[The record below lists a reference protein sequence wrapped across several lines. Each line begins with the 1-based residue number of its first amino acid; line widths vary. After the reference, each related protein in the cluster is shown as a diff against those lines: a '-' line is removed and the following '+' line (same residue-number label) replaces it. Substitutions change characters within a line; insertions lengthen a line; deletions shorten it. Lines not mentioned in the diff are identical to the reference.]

1 MYALLSQKQ
10 SEVSALCRSAGAR
23 RLDVFGSAVRVD
35 FDPERSDLDFLVEFE
50 DLAPTAYAQAFFN
63 LKAGL
68 EALFKRPVDLLTPS
82 SLTNPFF
89 RRRVA
94 SERQTL
100 YASR

>member
-1 MYALLSQKQ
+1 
-10 SEVSALCRSAGAR
+10 VIHIG
-23 RLDVFGSAVRVD
+23 
-35 FDPERSDLDFLVEFE
+35 SDLDFWVEFG
-50 DLAPTAYAQAFFN
+50 DVPPAAYAQDFFN

-82 SLTNPFF
+82 SLANPFF

-94 SERQTL
+94 AECHTL